1 MTQPQFVAPKE
12 EITILLQRIER
23 GEEPA
28 AEQLLALVYQDLR
41 RLAKARMAQEAPG
54 QTLQPTALVHEAW
67 LRLGG
72 DAQPA
77 WQNRAHFFA
86 AAAEAMRRILIDR
99 ARRRLAQ
106 RRGGRA
112 KHVQLEEVD
121 VAAAID
127 ETHVLAV
134 NDALE
139 KFALVDPPKAKLV
152 KLRYFGGLTL
162 PEVARALDISQP
174 TAERWWAY
182 ARAWLSVELR
192 QSGG

>member
-1 MTQPQFVAPKE
+1 VHPGDSTPPRGRPGPGDAPAGE
-12 EITILLQRIER
+12 DLL
-23 GEEPA
+23 P
-28 AEQLLALVYQDLR
+28 LVYRELR
-41 RLAKARMAQEAPG
+41 QLANARMAREAAD

-112 KHVQLEEVD
+112 EHVPLDEVPL
-121 VAAAID
+121 AAAGD
-127 ETHVLAV
+127 DTHVLAV
-134 NDALE
+134 ADALE
-139 KFALVDPPKAKLV
+139 KFALLEPKKAELV
-152 KLRYFGGLTL
+152 KLRYFAGLTL
-162 PEVARALDISQP
+162 PEVAQALDISQP

-192 QSGG
+192 QSGT